1 MSKKKPKLLIFI
13 TEDWYFWIH
22 WVSLAKGARDS
33 GYEVQIATRVTKH
46 KALIEREGLKVIPLR
61 LIRRSKNIFNELFSI
76 LEIIKIYRKERP
88 DLVHHISVKPI
99 LYGSLAAKI
108 AGVKKIVNTL
118 PGLGVLFVNNDFRAL
133 MLRNIVKIAYF
144 MAFFSKSSRVIF
156 QNKEDLKLF
165 VESKIVSSKKA
176 ILIRGV
182 GVNIFKFKYTQ
193 EHSSTPIVVLASRML
208 WNKGVGELV
217 EAARKLRKRS
227 VECRIVLV
235 GVPDPENPMSIDEDT
250 LKSWNDEGAVE
261 WWGYREDMPKV
272 LSEANI
278 VVLPTTYGE
287 GLPTI
292 LLEAASCGRAIIATN
307 VPGCKEIVRHEE
319 NGLLVP
325 VGNSE
330 FLIASL
336 CLLIGDQDLRKRM
349 GICGRKIAEEE
360 FSVEK
365 IVAETVLVYEGLLSR

>member
-1 MSKKKPKLLIFI
+1 MSKRKPKLLIFI

-22 WVSLAKGARDS
+22 WLALAQGARDA
-33 GYEVQIATRVTKH
+33 GYEVQIATRIGKH
-46 KALIEREGLKVIPLR
+46 KTMIEREGFKVIPLR
-61 LIRRSKNIFNELFSI
+61 LIRRSKNILNELLSI
-76 LEIIKIYRKERP
+76 LEIIKIYRREQP
-88 DLVHHISVKPI
+88 DVVHNLSIKPI

-108 AGVKKIVNTL
+108 AGAYHVVNTL
-118 PGLGVLFVNNDFRAL
+118 PGLGVLFVNKGFMAIIFRNMA
-133 MLRNIVKIAYF
+133 KIAYF

-156 QNKEDLKLF
+156 QNQEDLKRF

-182 GVNIFKFKYTQ
+182 GVNVLKFKYTP

-208 WNKGVGELV
+208 WNKGIGELV
-217 EAARKLRKRS
+217 EAARNLRKKS
-227 VECRIVLV
+227 VECRVVLV
-235 GVPDPENPMSIDEDT
+235 GVPDPENPQSIDEET
-250 LKSWNDEGAVE
+250 LKSWHDEGAVE
-261 WWGYREDMPKV
+261 WWGYREDMPRV

-292 LLEAASCGRAIIATN
+292 LLEAASCGRAVIATD
-307 VPGCKEIVRHEE
+307 VPGCREIVRHKE

-325 VGNSE
+325 VGNTQL
-330 FLIASL
+330 LIDSL
-336 CLLIGDQDLRKRM
+336 RLLIGNQDLRKRM
-349 GICGRKIAEEE
+349 GMCGRKIAEKE

-365 IVAETVLVYEGLLSR
+365 IVAETLLVYKRLLSH